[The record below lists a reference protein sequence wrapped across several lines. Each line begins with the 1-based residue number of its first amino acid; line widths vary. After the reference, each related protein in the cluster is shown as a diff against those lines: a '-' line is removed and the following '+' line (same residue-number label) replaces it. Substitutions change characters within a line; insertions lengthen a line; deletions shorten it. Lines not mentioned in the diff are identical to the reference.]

1 MVLIGISSIS
11 KRLSYGRLFYLRQ
24 RAIVF
29 FRRNYIE
36 AAIKGMCSTKEDKSA
51 LDSQRFHKDS
61 SGFNS
66 EEAGRR
72 VCGGGGSTIFNLHKD
87 ISNLNTSTGI
97 STFWKHSYSA
107 VLSFLVQK

>member
-11 KRLSYGRLFYLRQ
+11 MRLSYGRLFYLRQ

-72 VCGGGGSTIFNLHKD
+72 VCGRVGVLYLIFTK
-87 ISNLNTSTGI
+87 TSVI
-97 STFWKHSYSA
+97 
-107 VLSFLVQK
+107 